1 LDHPGPPVWE
11 ENESSFF
18 KGFFFRAATRMVRF
32 FFCAPDFFHGVPGEP
47 EFRFPPEAWPEYA
60 CMLD

>member
-1 LDHPGPPVWE
+1 MWE